1 MDYQVVILSEDVQ
14 FARMLELEFAWCRLS
29 VLAAAALCEQDRT
42 DVLVLDLDSATAPPS
57 DRYRKMIGFSRR
69 PAISSE
75 AARSCSMILRRPFR
89 MSLLRR
95 EVLEQTGE
103 GTAWREAPVT
113 PLRQTAREL
122 HLNREESILICDGE
136 RIAVSPT
143 ECEVLACLLE
153 RRGNAVSRET
163 LSEKIGKTETNKTDV
178 YICYLR
184 RKTDG
189 LPNGRLI
196 KTVRGKGYLI
206 E

>member
-14 FARMLELEFAWCRLS
+14 FARMLELELALYRLT
-29 VLAAAALCEQDRT
+29 VLAAASLCEQDRT
-42 DVLVLDLDSATAPPS
+42 DVLLLDLDSATPPPP

-69 PAISSE
+69 PASSSE

-95 EVLEQTGE
+95 EVLGQTGE
-103 GTAWREAPVT
+103 ESFSHVPTVLHTRPATREIR
-113 PLRQTAREL
+113 LDQGEG
-122 HLNREESILICDGE
+122 ILICDK
-136 RIAVSPT
+136 RKIPVSPT
-143 ECEVLACLLE
+143 ECAVLACLME
-153 RRGNAVSRET
+153 HRGSAVSREMI
-163 LSEKIGKTETNKTDV
+163 SERIGQASSNKTDV

-196 KTVRGKGYLI
+196 KTVRGKGYMI